1 MTDKERFDG
10 KCPYTDKPCDDWDCA
25 NCEVNAEER
34 KMLEEHDGMTVQDI
48 LDSVR
53 NGKTDKPDDST
64 LLVIYLDRDGRGDVV
79 GNASSA
85 TYKSLGLHFIE
96 RAIKE
101 EIKQSL

>member
-1 MTDKERFDG
+1 MTDKERFEDE
-10 KCPYTDKPCDDWDCA
+10 KYNDWDCA
-25 NCEVNAEER
+25 NCEER

-101 EIKQSL
+101 EIKQLI

>member
-1 MTDKERFDG
+1 MTDRERFDG
-10 KCPYTDKPCDDWDCA
+10 KCPYTDKPCDDGDCV
-25 NCEVNAEER
+25 NCEER

-64 LLVIYLDRDGRGDVV
+64 LLVIYLDGDGRGDVV

-101 EIKQSL
+101 EIKQLL